1 MTDLTTTVRA
11 LVARLREQDGV
22 LTAEFTGLL
31 ALVGVI
37 IAAIVALDIGGTL
50 TGIISDALAQLTG

>member
-1 MTDLTTTVRA
+1 MTHPIIRLRTLA
-11 LVARLREQDGV
+11 ARLREEDGV

-50 TGIISDALAQLTG
+50 TGIISDALSQLTG